1 MKHIK
6 VILFVIIATGSILM
20 LPSCKKDTVEE
31 GPDVIFTAST
41 DAYTVT
47 FTNKT
52 TGAASY
58 KWDFGDGAVSSE
70 ESPSHTYPGKGK
82 YVPTLYVTTA
92 GGKTNE
98 GSTVIHIA
106 KSSAI
111 KLNDNSLADWDTV
124 THHVKVS
131 GTGGGIFRK
140 AKLDYDAENIYFYF
154 EMASS
159 VANGDIFDFY
169 LDADNNSGTGLITWI
184 STGSGN
190 DVLLEG
196 AMLTGVFDLFYHTG
210 AQNSFTF
217 DPQSATDFYQVGTK
231 QESGGMLKFE
241 GRLLRSKIK
250 FLTGKGVKLAV
261 TATKSDWSA
270 TLGIIPD
277 PGTPAFYLNMAD

>member
-1 MKHIK
+1 MKPIK
-6 VILFVIIATGSILM
+6 TILFVIIATGLILM
-20 LPSCKKDTVEE
+20 LPSCKKDTVED
-31 GPDVIFTAST
+31 GPDVIFTTST

-52 TGAASY
+52 TGAVSY
-58 KWDFGDGAVSSE
+58 KWDFGDGAFSTE
-70 ESPSHTYPGKGK
+70 ENPSHTYPGKGK

-111 KLNDNSLADWDTV
+111 KLTDHSLADWDTV
-124 THHVKVS
+124 TYNVKVS

-154 EMASS
+154 EMVSG

-169 LDADNNSGTGLITWI
+169 IDPDNNSSTGLITWVA
-184 STGSGN
+184 TGSGN

-196 AMLTGVFDLFYHTG
+196 AMLTGWFDLLYHTG

-217 DPQSATDFYQVGTK
+217 DLQSATDFYQVGTV
-231 QESGGMLKFE
+231 QESGGLLKFE
-241 GRLLRSKIK
+241 GKLVRSKIK
-250 FLTGKGVKLAV
+250 LLTGKGMKLAV

-270 TLGIIPD
+270 MLGMIPD
-277 PGTPAFYLNMAD
+277 PGTPAFYLNMTD

>member
-1 MKHIK
+1 MKLIRT
-6 VILFVIIATGSILM
+6 LFIIVCSGL
-20 LPSCKKDTVEE
+20 LLQSCKKDTVEAS
-31 GPDVIFTAST
+31 PDVNFATSI

-52 TGAASY
+52 TGATSY
-58 KWDFGDGAVSSE
+58 KWDFGDGSVSTE
-70 ESPSHTYPGKGK
+70 ENPSHTYPGKGK
-82 YVPTLYVTTA
+82 YVPTLYVTTS
-92 GGKTNE
+92 GGKTAE
-98 GSTVIHIA
+98 GSTVIRIA

-124 THHVKVS
+124 TYNVKVS

-169 LDADNNSGTGLITWI
+169 IDADNNNSTGLITWVAN
-184 STGSGN
+184 GSGN

-196 AMLTGVFDLFYHTG
+196 AMLTGWFDMFYHTG

-217 DPQSATDFYQVGTK
+217 DYQTITDFYQVGTV
-231 QESGGMLKFE
+231 QESGGILKFE
-241 GRLLRSKIK
+241 GKLLRSKIK
-250 FLTGKGVKLAV
+250 YLTGKGMKLAV

-270 TLGIIPD
+270 QLGMIPD
-277 PGTPAFYLNMAD
+277 PGTPAMYLNMTE

>member
-1 MKHIK
+1 MKHITT
-6 VILFVIIATGSILM
+6 ILFVIIATGSLWM

-31 GPDVIFTAST
+31 GPDVVFTTST

-58 KWDFGDGAVSSE
+58 KWDFGDGAVSTE
-70 ESPSHTYPGKGK
+70 ENPSHTYPGKGK

-92 GGKTNE
+92 GGRTNE

-111 KLNDNSLADWDTV
+111 KLNDHSLTDWDTV
-124 THHVKVS
+124 TYNVKVS

-154 EMASS
+154 EMAST

-169 LDADNNSGTGLITWI
+169 IDADNNSSTGLITWVAN
-184 STGSGN
+184 GSGN

-196 AMLTGVFDLFYHTG
+196 AILTGWFDMFYHTG

-217 DPQSATDFYQVGTK
+217 DLQSTTNFYEVGTT
-231 QESGGMLKFE
+231 QELGGLLKFE
-241 GRLLRSKIK
+241 GRLVRSKIK
-250 FLTGKGVKLAV
+250 YLTGKGVKLAV

-270 TLGIIPD
+270 QLGMIPD
-277 PGTPAFYLNMAD
+277 SGAPAFYLSMAD